1 MVSKSSRP
9 GHIEERDDSPRT
21 VTRRGFLKGTAAGAV
36 SVAALGRTE
45 SASAHWADVPTFS
58 EHTVPPGIIVR
69 PDDPRYESLVVGTN
83 QRFVGTPALVYIVSD
98 ADEVVS
104 VVQRAVSSGKRITVR
119 GGGHCYEDFVSFNPG
134 GVVIDLSTMNHVHV
148 DRRAPDTVII
158 EGGCTLL
165 NVYNQLFKQYNR
177 TIPGGSCYSVGVGGH
192 VCGGGYGLLSRL
204 HGLTVDYLYGVEIVI
219 VDQGGFAR
227 KVTVTRDSTGSR
239 EADLYWAVRGGGG
252 GNFGVIT
259 KYLFNID
266 ELPQPPRRVVL
277 TTGAWSWEELQD
289 YGRFRGLLDEYGR
302 YFEEH
307 HSPGQP
313 ENALFSLLKLT
324 HRSAGQI
331 GITVQEAV
339 VDESRPGA
347 VTRQLMNRLEV
358 AAGPCGTAPAAGA
371 GVRPMP
377 WIQATHLLSGAAPNL
392 RGKYKSAY
400 MQTRFPDDQSRAI
413 HRHLSDTGRYS
424 NPDALLQVDSYG
436 GHINAVGASDTAV
449 SHRSSIMKLQYQ
461 TYWTDPDEDRT
472 HLEWLRRF
480 YRDVYRRCHNS
491 EPTPDG
497 VVDGCYVNYPDADL
511 IDWQRLYYKQ
521 NYRRLR
527 RAKAQWDPNDVFRH
541 SQSIRC

>member
-1 MVSKSSRP
+1 MMSNSSRP
-9 GHIEERDDSPRT
+9 NHLEERDGSPRR

-36 SVAALGRTE
+36 SIAALGRTG
-45 SASAHWADVPTFS
+45 SAPAHWTDVPKLPGVTD
-58 EHTVPPGIIVR
+58 PPGIIIR
-69 PDDPRYESLVVGTN
+69 PDDPRYDALVVGTN
-83 QRFVGTPALVYIVSD
+83 QRFVGTPDCVHLVGD

-104 VVQRAVSSGKRITVR
+104 AVQSAVDSGRRITVR
-119 GGGHCYEDFVSFNPG
+119 GGGHCYENFVSFNPR
-134 GVVIDLSTMNHVHV
+134 GVIIDLSAMNHVHV
-148 DRRAPDTVII
+148 DRRAPDTVIF

-165 NVYNQLFKQYNR
+165 NVYSQLFKQFNR
-177 TIPGGSCYSVGVGGH
+177 TIPGGSCYSVGLGGH

-204 HGLTVDYLYGVEIVI
+204 HGLVVDHLYGVEIVV
-219 VDQGGFAR
+219 VDHAGVAR
-227 KVTVTRDSTGSR
+227 KVTVTRDTRGWR

-252 GNFGVIT
+252 GNFGIIT
-259 KYLFNID
+259 KYLFNLD
-266 ELPQPPRRVVL
+266 ELPQPPKHVVL
-277 TTGAWSWEELQD
+277 STAAWSWEELRD

-313 ENALFSLLKLT
+313 ENALFALLKLT
-324 HRSAGQI
+324 HRSAGRI

-339 VDESRPGA
+339 VDGSRPGA
-347 VTRQLMNRLEV
+347 MTRRLLDRLEGV
-358 AAGPCGTAPAAGA
+358 AGPGGTAPASGA

-400 MQTRFPDDQSRAI
+400 MRKRFPDDQVRAI
-413 HRHLSDTGRYS
+413 HRHLSDTGRYA

-436 GHINAVGASDTAV
+436 GQVNAVGESDTAV
-449 SHRSSIMKLQYQ
+449 SHRSSTMKLQYQ
-461 TYWTDPDEDRT
+461 TYWTDPAEDRT
-472 HLEWLRRF
+472 HIEWLRRF
-480 YRDVYRRCHNS
+480 YRDVYRRCRNS

-497 VVDGCYVNYPDADL
+497 VVDGCYVNYPDVDL
-511 IDWQRLYYKQ
+511 IDWPRLYYKQ

-527 RAKAQWDPNDVFRH
+527 RAKLQWDPNDVFHH